1 MIKEEKMLNS
11 VQIEERMFDRPVVDV
26 DIDRLRS
33 AQRMMDEVAMRI
45 PPLSSEQIHALVE
58 SDRLPQYQLRRQ
70 ADRYLLVFS
79 LLVLA
84 MAASVLWHTA
94 PSIFNFQFSIFNS
107 LVIILAVIN
116 CWVALRAARS
126 LWLMRQ
132 MCRLRHYPY
141 RMSRYA
147 DRLSR
152 LSRHRRLWLRLVLR
166 NSYNS
171 VSDKDYHRFE
181 LIALRLR
188 SYSIAACLF
197 LLIAMNA
204 DKAFATTRDFVKVT
218 TTAEKSDSEIC
229 NNINNTLE
237 RL

>member
-1 MIKEEKMLNS
+1 MIKVKKIFGS
-11 VQIEERMFDRPVVDV
+11 IQKEERMFDRPVLDV
-26 DIDRLRS
+26 DINRLRS
-33 AQRMMDEVAMRI
+33 AQRLMDELALRI

-84 MAASVLWHTA
+84 LAASVLWHTA
-94 PSIFNFQFSIFNS
+94 PSIFNSHFSILNT
-107 LVIILAVIN
+107 LVVILSVADLG
-116 CWVALRAARS
+116 VALRAARS
-126 LWLMRQ
+126 LWLMRRTL
-132 MCRLRHYPY
+132 RLRHYPY

-152 LSRHRRLWLRLVLR
+152 LSRRRRLWLRLVLR

-204 DKAFATTRDFVKVT
+204 DKKFATTRDFVKVT
-218 TTAEKSDSEIC
+218 TTAEKSDTEIC